1 MYKPESFASR
11 LLLWWKTHGR
21 HELPWQVQRTPY
33 RVWVAEIMLQQTQ
46 VATAA
51 PYFERFTQRFPG
63 LQALAEAQLDDVLA
77 LWSGLG
83 YYARARNLHAAAR
96 KCLDEHDGE
105 LPANAEGLEKLPGI
119 GRSTANAIIAQAHDR
134 RAPILDGNV
143 KRVLARHAGIEGW
156 PGRSAVLKKLWS
168 EAEQR
173 TPPDCARDYT
183 QAIMDLGATVCTAR
197 KPSCIECPVSADCR
211 ARLED
216 RVGEL
221 PTRKPKRHRPR
232 RAVTLALVENEH
244 GELLLQRRP
253 PTGVWGGLWSL
264 PRLDELQSADGGET
278 QLNIEHYFTH
288 FILDIE
294 VRRIRL
300 PDPTHIADA
309 DNLAWM
315 PPYRALQSGL
325 PRPIRQI
332 IESTTNQS

>member
-1 MYKPESFASR
+1 MGDGVFSDRVLE
-11 LLLWWKTHGR
+11 WWGVCGR
-21 HELPWQVQRTPY
+21 HDLPWQVERTPY

-46 VATAA
+46 VATVI
-51 PYFERFTQRFPG
+51 PYFERFMAAFPD
-63 LQALAEAQLDDVLA
+63 LRSLIAADLDEVLA
-77 LWSGLG
+77 HWSGLG

-96 KCLDEHDGE
+96 LCLEHHDGS
-105 LPANAEGLEKLPGI
+105 LPEEPNALEKLPGI
-119 GRSTANAIIAQAHDR
+119 GRSTANAIVAQALDR

-143 KRVLARHAGIEGW
+143 KRVLARHAGIDGW

-168 EAEQR
+168 EAERR
-173 TPPDCARDYT
+173 TPPDRARDYT

-197 KPSCIECPVSADCR
+197 RPSCGECPVTADCR
-211 ARLED
+211 ARIEN

-221 PTRKPKRHRPR
+221 PTRKPRQHRPR

-253 PTGVWGGLWSL
+253 PSGIWGGLWSL
-264 PRLDELQSADGGET
+264 PRLDELESPPSGDALDP
-278 QLNIEHYFTH
+278 IEHHFTH
-288 FILDIE
+288 FILEIE

-300 PDPTHIADA
+300 PRSTRVADT

-315 PPYRALQSGL
+315 WPEQALQSGL

-332 IESTTNQS
+332 IESATDQP